1 LHADHTQFPKGDALY
16 NLARSELI
24 WMQSN
29 FHATA
34 VKLLKKKKGHDLP
47 LVFVK
52 LTKSTTDK

>member
-1 LHADHTQFPKGDALY
+1 
-16 NLARSELI
+16 
-24 WMQSN
+24 MQSN